1 MTEYGVFYSPAALD
15 DLQTIYAYIAYD
27 LRNQIAASAQEARIR
42 KEIRD
47 LRYFPLRC
55 EQVNWEPWHSMNVRK
70 LPIENFLAYYTV
82 DEAVG
87 EVVVL
92 RIFYG
97 GQNAEEII
105 SDGADFPMS

>member
-15 DLQTIYAYIAYD
+15 DLQAIYSYIAYD
-27 LRNQIAASAQEARIR
+27 LCNPISAAGQEARIR
-42 KEIRD
+42 KEIRNLSYLP
-47 LRYFPLRC
+47 LRY

-70 LPIENFLAYYTV
+70 LPIDNFVAYYTV
-82 DEAVG
+82 DETVG

-97 GQNAEEII
+97 GRNVEEIVR
-105 SDGADFPMS
+105 DGADFPMP